1 MYTNRIKHLKE
12 MHSQLD
18 KLVDRAEIDGVYND
32 ADLNNMKKQRLRY
45 RDEISRLTKLQW
57 EDEHET
63 VNFEDDR

>member
-1 MYTNRIKHLKE
+1 

-32 ADLNNMKKQRLRY
+32 ADLNNMKKQRLQY